1 MHVNQYQK
9 EKQNVMAST
18 STEAPLQV
26 PNATEIIGIEAPMQH
41 EIPNATQI
49 AGDKNAARQ
58 QMCPLLADIFVMHLI
73 PLIGNHKN

>member
-26 PNATEIIGIEAPMQH
+26 PNATEIIGTEAPMQR
-41 EIPNATQI
+41 IPNATQI
-49 AGDKNAARQ
+49 SGDKKAARQ
-58 QMCPLLADIFVMHLI
+58 QMYPLLADIYGDVFD
-73 PLIGNHKN
+73 PSNQQSKN